1 MKLRAGH
8 IKTLRKRVIIVERV
22 VVEIVMVMVVVL
34 VVSSLNVNTNLSIH
48 MVTKF
53 LPNTWLCWHL
63 TKLDQSQEH
72 TFLATVICPKVTKLD
87 QSGTFLGFLK
97 SELGRWKFFCVWIT
111 MQPGCKS
118 LKLTWTEVCL

>member
-8 IKTLRKRVIIVERV
+8 TKILRKRAMIVAV
-22 VVEIVMVMVVVL
+22 VVETVEIVTVMMVVL
-34 VVSSLNVNTNLSIH
+34 VVSSLNVDTNLSIH
-48 MVTKF
+48 MSTKF

-72 TFLATVICPKVTKLD
+72 AFLAIVIGPKVTKLD

-97 SELGRWKFFCVWIT
+97 SELGR
-111 MQPGCKS
+111 
-118 LKLTWTEVCL
+118 